1 MIVPEPIVGWRRWN
15 FMYPHFLANLGND
28 TIYVPR
34 EKIEAHCEQYSTIGA
49 LVLGKD
55 HSEHQAPHL
64 TCMCG
69 IYAYKEKPRLLREI
83 RNSCSGFIPRKAMT
97 ELIQLRLVYGE
108 INLWGKVIEHEDG
121 YRAQFGYP
129 KRLWCTPAIEPLAG
143 WIGYVYGVPCEVMP
157 SGDDEEIKIK
167 SPMWKPDPKTIITK
181 YACGHELTIKVE
193 YKNWTAYFRD
203 IFAQAGTLMAAPK
216 IAIYCDVGFC
226 PKCFALM
233 FSTKRKGQ
241 SI

>member
-1 MIVPEPIVGWRRWN
+1 VIVREPIVGWRQWK

-34 EKIEAHCEQYSTIGA
+34 EKIEAHCEQYSTPGT
-49 LVLGKD
+49 LVLRKD
-55 HSEHQAPHL
+55 HSEQQAPHL

-83 RNSCSGFIPRKAMT
+83 RNIYSG
-97 ELIQLRLVYGE
+97 LRLVYGE

-157 SGDDEEIKIK
+157 SGDDEEIKIN
-167 SPMWKPDPKTIITK
+167 SPRSTITK
-181 YACGHELTIKVE
+181 YACGQSYYHI
-193 YKNWTAYFRD
+193 
-203 IFAQAGTLMAAPK
+203 
-216 IAIYCDVGFC
+216 GFC
-226 PKCFALM
+226 PKCFVLNIKA
-233 FSTKRKGQ
+233 KRKEK
-241 SI
+241 

>member
-1 MIVPEPIVGWRRWN
+1 VIVREPIVGWRQWN

-34 EKIEAHCEQYSTIGA
+34 EKIEARCEQYSTIGT
-49 LVLGKD
+49 LVLPD
-55 HSEHQAPHL
+55 HSEQQAPHL
-64 TCMCG
+64 TCTCG

-83 RNSCSGFIPRKAMT
+83 SDIHSG
-97 ELIQLRLVYGE
+97 LRLVYGE
-108 INLWGKVIEHEDG
+108 INLWGKVIEHEVG

-157 SGDDEEIKIK
+157 SGDGEEIKIS
-167 SPMWKPDPKTIITK
+167 SPRSKPDPKTIITK

-203 IFAQAGTLMAAPK
+203 VFACTGHLVGMKNAPT
-216 IAIYCDVGFC
+216 YYDVGFC
-226 PKCFALM
+226 PKCFELHIK
-233 FSTKRKGQ
+233 TKRKKK
-241 SI
+241 

>member
-1 MIVPEPIVGWRRWN
+1 
-15 FMYPHFLANLGND
+15 MYPHFLANVGND

-34 EKIEAHCEQYSTIGA
+34 EKIEARCEQYSTIGT
-49 LVLGKD
+49 LVLRKD
-55 HSEHQAPHL
+55 HNEQAPHL

-83 RNSCSGFIPRKAMT
+83 RNINPG
-97 ELIQLRLVYGE
+97 LRIVYGE

-157 SGDDEEIKIK
+157 SGDGQAFR
-167 SPMWKPDPKTIITK
+167 WKPDPKTIITK

>member
-1 MIVPEPIVGWRRWN
+1 VIVREPIVGWRQWN

-34 EKIEAHCEQYSTIGA
+34 EKIEARCEEYSTIGT

-55 HSEHQAPHL
+55 PSEQQAPHL
-64 TCMCG
+64 TCTCG
-69 IYAYKEKPRLLREI
+69 IHAYKEKPRLLREI
-83 RNSCSGFIPRKAMT
+83 RNKMTIPAIYSGR
-97 ELIQLRLVYGE
+97 RLVYGE

-157 SGDDEEIKIK
+157 SGDDEEIK
-167 SPMWKPDPKTIITK
+167 SPWSINTRT
-181 YACGHELTIKVE
+181 ACGVNYHI
-193 YKNWTAYFRD
+193 
-203 IFAQAGTLMAAPK
+203 
-216 IAIYCDVGFC
+216 GFC
-226 PKCFALM
+226 PKCFVLNIKARLM
-233 FSTKRKGQ
+233 RSKRD
-241 SI
+241 

>member
-1 MIVPEPIVGWRRWN
+1 MIVREPVVGWRRWN

-34 EKIEAHCEQYSTIGA
+34 EKTEAHCEQYSTIGT
-49 LVLGKD
+49 LVHRKD
-55 HSEHQAPHL
+55 HSEQPAPHL

-83 RNSCSGFIPRKAMT
+83 RSIYSG
-97 ELIQLRLVYGE
+97 LRLVYGE

-157 SGDDEEIKIK
+157 SGDGQAFWNEETK
-167 SPMWKPDPKTIITK
+167 SPRWTPDPKTIITK

-193 YKNWTAYFRD
+193 YKNCTEYILD
-203 IFAQAGTLMAAPK
+203 MKKAP
-216 IAIYCDVGFC
+216 IYYDVGFC
-226 PKCFALM
+226 PKCFVLNIKA
-233 FSTKRKGQ
+233 KRKEK
-241 SI
+241 

>member
-1 MIVPEPIVGWRRWN
+1 MIVREPIVGWRQWN

-34 EKIEAHCEQYSTIGA
+34 EKIEARCEQYSTIGT

-55 HSEHQAPHL
+55 PSEQQAPHL
-64 TCMCG
+64 TCTCG

-83 RNSCSGFIPRKAMT
+83 GKTNSG
-97 ELIQLRLVYGE
+97 LRLVYGE

-157 SGDDEEIKIK
+157 SGDGEEIKVK
-167 SPMWKPDPKTIITK
+167 SIIMPK
-181 YACGHELTIKVE
+181 YPCGERYYH
-193 YKNWTAYFRD
+193 
-203 IFAQAGTLMAAPK
+203 
-216 IAIYCDVGFC
+216 VGFC
-226 PKCFALM
+226 PKCFVLNIKA
-233 FSTKRKGQ
+233 K
-241 SI
+241 IH

>member
-1 MIVPEPIVGWRRWN
+1 VIVREPIVGWRQWN

-34 EKIEAHCEQYSTIGA
+34 EKIEARCEQYSTSGT
-49 LVLGKD
+49 LVLRKD
-55 HSEHQAPHL
+55 HSEQQAPHL

-83 RNSCSGFIPRKAMT
+83 RNRCSG
-97 ELIQLRLVYGE
+97 LRLVYGE

-157 SGDDEEIKIK
+157 PGDGQAFWNEETK
-167 SPMWKPDPKTIITK
+167 SPRWTPDQKTNITK

-193 YKNWTAYFRD
+193 YKNGTEYFRD
-203 IFAQAGTLMAAPK
+203 MKKGP
-216 IAIYCDVGFC
+216 IYYDVGFC
-226 PKCFALM
+226 PKCFVLNIKA
-233 FSTKRKGQ
+233 KRKEK
-241 SI
+241 

>member
-1 MIVPEPIVGWRRWN
+1 MVREPIVGWRQWN

-34 EKIEAHCEQYSTIGA
+34 EKIEARCEQYSTIGT

-55 HSEHQAPHL
+55 PSEQQAPHL
-64 TCMCG
+64 TCTCG
-69 IYAYKEKPRLLREI
+69 IYAYKEKPRLLREM
-83 RNSCSGFIPRKAMT
+83 RNIYSG
-97 ELIQLRLVYGE
+97 LRLVYGE

-157 SGDDEEIKIK
+157 SGDGEEIKIK
-167 SPMWKPDPKTIITK
+167 SPRWKHPKTIITK
-181 YACGHELTIKVE
+181 YACGHELTIKVK
-193 YKNWTAYFRD
+193 YKNWTAFPLRFGFAAYFRD
-203 IFAQAGTLMAAPK
+203 MKNAP
-216 IAIYCDVGFC
+216 IYYDVGFC
-226 PKCFALM
+226 PKCFELNIKA
-233 FSTKRKGQ
+233 KRKEK
-241 SI
+241 

>member
-1 MIVPEPIVGWRRWN
+1 VIVREPIVGWRQWN

-34 EKIEAHCEQYSTIGA
+34 EKIEAHCEQYSTIGT
-49 LVLGKD
+49 LVHRKD
-55 HSEHQAPHL
+55 HSEQPAPHL

-83 RNSCSGFIPRKAMT
+83 RNIYSG
-97 ELIQLRLVYGE
+97 LRLVANNRYVPIYGE

-157 SGDDEEIKIK
+157 SGDDEEIKIN
-167 SPMWKPDPKTIITK
+167 SPRSIIPK
-181 YACGHELTIKVE
+181 YACGQTYYH
-193 YKNWTAYFRD
+193 
-203 IFAQAGTLMAAPK
+203 
-216 IAIYCDVGFC
+216 VGFC
-226 PKCFALM
+226 PKCFVLNIKA
-233 FSTKRKGQ
+233 KRKEK
-241 SI
+241 

>member
-1 MIVPEPIVGWRRWN
+1 VIVREPIVGWRQWN

-34 EKIEAHCEQYSTIGA
+34 EKIEARCEQYSTSGT
-49 LVLGKD
+49 LVLRKD
-55 HSEHQAPHL
+55 HSEQQAPHL

-69 IYAYKEKPRLLREI
+69 IYAYKEKPRLLHEI
-83 RNSCSGFIPRKAMT
+83 KNSCSG
-97 ELIQLRLVYGE
+97 LRLVYGE

-157 SGDDEEIKIK
+157 SGDGEEIKIK
-167 SPMWKPDPKTIITK
+167 SPRSKQKTIITK

-193 YKNWTAYFRD
+193 YKTCTEYMLDMNK
-203 IFAQAGTLMAAPK
+203 APT
-216 IAIYCDVGFC
+216 YYDVGFC
-226 PKCFALM
+226 PNCFVLNIKA
-233 FSTKRKGQ
+233 KR
-241 SI
+241 

>member
-1 MIVPEPIVGWRRWN
+1 
-15 FMYPHFLANLGND
+15 MYPHFLANLGND

-34 EKIEAHCEQYSTIGA
+34 EKIEARCDQYSTIGP
-49 LVLGKD
+49 LVLRKD
-55 HSEHQAPHL
+55 HSEQQAPHL

-83 RNSCSGFIPRKAMT
+83 RNIYSG
-97 ELIQLRLVYGE
+97 LRLVYGE

-167 SPMWKPDPKTIITK
+167 IKSPRWKPKTIITK
-181 YACGHELTIKVE
+181 YACGHELIKVE
-193 YKNWTAYFRD
+193 YKNWTGLEIGLRSVCLSKYIRD
-203 IFAQAGTLMAAPK
+203 MKKAP
-216 IAIYCDVGFC
+216 ILYDVGFC
-226 PKCFALM
+226 PKCFELNIKA
-233 FSTKRKGQ
+233 KRKEK
-241 SI
+241 

>member
-1 MIVPEPIVGWRRWN
+1 MIVREPIVGWRQWN
-15 FMYPHFLANLGND
+15 FMYPHFLANVGND

-34 EKIEAHCEQYSTIGA
+34 EKIEARCEQYSTIGT
-49 LVLGKD
+49 LVLRKD
-55 HSEHQAPHL
+55 HNEQAPHL

-83 RNSCSGFIPRKAMT
+83 RNINPG
-97 ELIQLRLVYGE
+97 LRIVYGE

-129 KRLWCTPAIEPLAG
+129 KRLWCTSAIEPLAG

-157 SGDDEEIKIK
+157 SEDGEEIKIK
-167 SPMWKPDPKTIITK
+167 SPRSKPDPKTIITK

>member
-1 MIVPEPIVGWRRWN
+1 VIVREPIVGWRQWN

-34 EKIEAHCEQYSTIGA
+34 EKIEARCEQE
-49 LVLGKD
+49 D
-55 HSEHQAPHL
+55 HSEQQAPHL

-83 RNSCSGFIPRKAMT
+83 RNIYPG
-97 ELIQLRLVYGE
+97 LRLVYGE

-157 SGDDEEIKIK
+157 SGDGEEIKVK
-167 SPMWKPDPKTIITK
+167 STIIPK
-181 YACGHELTIKVE
+181 YPCGERYYH
-193 YKNWTAYFRD
+193 
-203 IFAQAGTLMAAPK
+203 
-216 IAIYCDVGFC
+216 VGFC
-226 PKCFALM
+226 PKCFVLNIKA
-233 FSTKRKGQ
+233 K
-241 SI
+241 IH

>member
-1 MIVPEPIVGWRRWN
+1 MIVREPIVGWRQWN

-49 LVLGKD
+49 LVRRKD
-55 HSEHQAPHL
+55 HSEQQSPHL
-64 TCMCG
+64 TCTCG
-69 IYAYKEKPRLLREI
+69 IYAYKEKPRLLGEI
-83 RNSCSGFIPRKAMT
+83 RNIYSGP
-97 ELIQLRLVYGE
+97 RLVYGE

-157 SGDDEEIKIK
+157 SGDGEEIKIS
-167 SPMWKPDPKTIITK
+167 SPRSKPDPKTIITK

-193 YKNWTAYFRD
+193 YKNRYYQTGVTAYFRD
-203 IFAQAGTLMAAPK
+203 MKTAP
-216 IAIYCDVGFC
+216 IYYDVGFC
-226 PKCFALM
+226 PKCFALNIKA
-233 FSTKRKGQ
+233 KRKEK
-241 SI
+241 

>member
-1 MIVPEPIVGWRRWN
+1 MIVREPIVGWRQWN

-34 EKIEAHCEQYSTIGA
+34 EKIEARCEQYSTSGT
-49 LVLGKD
+49 LVLRKD
-55 HSEHQAPHL
+55 HSEQQAPHL
-64 TCMCG
+64 TCICG

-83 RNSCSGFIPRKAMT
+83 RNIYSG
-97 ELIQLRLVYGE
+97 LRLVYGE

-157 SGDDEEIKIK
+157 SGDGQVFWNEETK
-167 SPMWKPDPKTIITK
+167 SPRWTPDPKTIITK

-193 YKNWTAYFRD
+193 YKN
-203 IFAQAGTLMAAPK
+203 GTE
-216 IAIYCDVGFC
+216 
-226 PKCFALM
+226 
-233 FSTKRKGQ
+233 
-241 SI
+241 

>member
-1 MIVPEPIVGWRRWN
+1 
-15 FMYPHFLANLGND
+15 MYPHFLANLGND

-34 EKIEAHCEQYSTIGA
+34 EKIEAHCEQYSTPGT
-49 LVLGKD
+49 LVLRKD
-55 HSEHQAPHL
+55 HSEQQAPHL

-83 RNSCSGFIPRKAMT
+83 RNIYSG
-97 ELIQLRLVYGE
+97 LRLVYGE

-157 SGDDEEIKIK
+157 SGDGQAFR
-167 SPMWKPDPKTIITK
+167 WKPDPKTIITK
-181 YACGHELTIKVE
+181 YACGHELTNKVE

-203 IFAQAGTLMAAPK
+203 IFDRRSRRDFGRNWQKNVP
-216 IAIYCDVGFC
+216 IYYDVGFC
-226 PKCFALM
+226 PKCFVLNIKA
-233 FSTKRKGQ
+233 KRKAGKGLRPV
-241 SI
+241 

>member
-1 MIVPEPIVGWRRWN
+1 MIVREPIVGWRQWN

-34 EKIEAHCEQYSTIGA
+34 EKIEAHCEQYSTIGT
-49 LVLGKD
+49 LVHRKD
-55 HSEHQAPHL
+55 HSEQPAPHL

-69 IYAYKEKPRLLREI
+69 IYAYKEKPTLLREI
-83 RNSCSGFIPRKAMT
+83 NNSCSGFIPRKAMT
-97 ELIQLRLVYGE
+97 ELIRMRLVYGE

-157 SGDDEEIKIK
+157 SGDDEEIKIN
-167 SPMWKPDPKTIITK
+167 SPRSIIPK

-193 YKNWTAYFRD
+193 YKN
-203 IFAQAGTLMAAPK
+203 GTSYWSDMKNAP
-216 IAIYCDVGFC
+216 IYYDVGFC
-226 PKCFALM
+226 PKCFVLNIKA
-233 FSTKRKGQ
+233 KRKEK
-241 SI
+241 